1 MNFDK
6 STVRLH
12 YLCIF
17 FMLAKFWGNQRLI
30 AMSSINFLNSSFYSL
45 KYYVKDEFI
54 HRMVN
59 NIQLT
64 WKLAWKLK
72 TYRTYNST
80 MRFSKYEL
88 YYKLLVGVTL
98 IRVILGVTWT

>member
-1 MNFDK
+1 MD
-6 STVRLH
+6 
-12 YLCIF
+12 
-17 FMLAKFWGNQRLI
+17 W
-30 AMSSINFLNSSFYSL
+30 
-45 KYYVKDEFI
+45 
-54 HRMVN
+54 MVN

-88 YYKLLVGVTL
+88 YNKLLVGVTL
-98 IRVILGVTWT
+98 VRVTPDISWTQHIYIYIY